1 MPSVGTDWKSL
12 KAQLENFKA
21 GDVNWKDGRLGVY
34 VFHAG
39 HDVMDV
45 GKDAYHLYQTENGLG
60 GGTAFPSLKKMES
73 EVVAMGLGLLN
84 GPDGACGDMTSGGS
98 ESIFMAVKSCRD
110 QAKAQ
115 GKDVVGAELVIPYSA
130 HPAFDKAAGFLG
142 LVVNRIPL
150 QDNHLADV
158 KAMSDAITDR
168 TIMLVGSAPCYP
180 YGLVDPIEDLGKL
193 ALSRN
198 LWLHVDAC
206 VGGYYLPHARN
217 VGVDVPA
224 FDFSVPG
231 VCSMSADLHKYG
243 FTPKAASTIFHKS
256 EEQHAHQIFD
266 FKGWPAGGMTTNTAA
281 GSRPGGAI
289 AGAWAVMNYLGV
301 AGYEEKAKMI
311 VDAQTRI
318 EEGMKQIGDYR
329 TLHSNR
335 FAITTIA
342 SDTLDI
348 FGTWKSMAAKGWYTS
363 AILEPM
369 ALQLMVQPYHVE
381 VMDQF
386 LADMQ
391 ETAKQLREGGGDTP
405 SEQPRYN

>member
-1 MPSVGTDWKSL
+1 
-12 KAQLENFKA
+12 
-21 GDVNWKDGRLGVY
+21 
-34 VFHAG
+34 
-39 HDVMDV
+39 
-45 GKDAYHLYQTENGLG
+45 
-60 GGTAFPSLKKMES
+60 
-73 EVVAMGLGLLN
+73 MGLGLLN

>member
-12 KAQLENFKA
+12 KAQLESFKA

-168 TIMLVGSAPCYP
+168 TIMFPTP
-180 YGLVDPIEDLGKL
+180 EML
-193 ALSRN
+193 ALMYQHLIFPCLVSVQCPRICTSTDLRPKQHQRYSTRVRN
-198 LWLHVDAC
+198 SMLTRSLTSK
-206 VGGYYLPHARN
+206 GGL
-217 VGVDVPA
+217 
-224 FDFSVPG
+224 
-231 VCSMSADLHKYG
+231 
-243 FTPKAASTIFHKS
+243 
-256 EEQHAHQIFD
+256 Q
-266 FKGWPAGGMTTNTAA
+266 
-281 GSRPGGAI
+281 GA
-289 AGAWAVMNYLGV
+289 
-301 AGYEEKAKMI
+301 
-311 VDAQTRI
+311 
-318 EEGMKQIGDYR
+318 
-329 TLHSNR
+329 
-335 FAITTIA
+335 
-342 SDTLDI
+342 
-348 FGTWKSMAAKGWYTS
+348 
-363 AILEPM
+363 
-369 ALQLMVQPYHVE
+369 
-381 VMDQF
+381 
-386 LADMQ
+386 
-391 ETAKQLREGGGDTP
+391 
-405 SEQPRYN
+405 

>member
-1 MPSVGTDWKSL
+1 
-12 KAQLENFKA
+12 
-21 GDVNWKDGRLGVY
+21 
-34 VFHAG
+34 
-39 HDVMDV
+39 
-45 GKDAYHLYQTENGLG
+45 
-60 GGTAFPSLKKMES
+60 
-73 EVVAMGLGLLN
+73 
-84 GPDGACGDMTSGGS
+84 
-98 ESIFMAVKSCRD
+98 
-110 QAKAQ
+110 
-115 GKDVVGAELVIPYSA
+115 
-130 HPAFDKAAGFLG
+130 
-142 LVVNRIPL
+142 
-150 QDNHLADV
+150 
-158 KAMSDAITDR
+158 
-168 TIMLVGSAPCYP
+168 
-180 YGLVDPIEDLGKL
+180 
-193 ALSRN
+193 
-198 LWLHVDAC
+198 
-206 VGGYYLPHARN
+206 
-217 VGVDVPA
+217 
-224 FDFSVPG
+224 
-231 VCSMSADLHKYG
+231 
-243 FTPKAASTIFHKS
+243 
-256 EEQHAHQIFD
+256 
-266 FKGWPAGGMTTNTAA
+266 MTTNTAA